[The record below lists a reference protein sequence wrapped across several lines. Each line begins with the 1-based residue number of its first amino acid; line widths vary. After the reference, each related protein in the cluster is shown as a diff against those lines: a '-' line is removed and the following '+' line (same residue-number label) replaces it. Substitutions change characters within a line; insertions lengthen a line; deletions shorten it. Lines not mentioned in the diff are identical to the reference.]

1 MPIWLKQKQKA
12 EPQKDKIYRPSG
24 QIISQ
29 QTGQNSL
36 ALNRDNYEKL
46 LTVEDYIYETQTFK
60 RVLNQDPTFI
70 DGIPKGYYVIA
81 TLVYDL
87 DEAIDYQNELKGRGV
102 NSKIFKDKGSS
113 YYVYLYNS
121 DNFYDVFMLRKAFIK
136 SLFLSKV
143 WILSINIKNSAL
155 KKI

>member
-1 MPIWLKQKQKA
+1 MVPKS
-12 EPQKDKIYRPSG
+12 DNVYRPSG
-24 QIISQ
+24 EISSLSSA
-29 QTGQNSL
+29 QNSL

-60 RVLNQDPTFI
+60 RILKQDATFI
-70 DGIPKGYYVIA
+70 DGINKGYYIIG
-81 TLVYDL
+81 TLVYEF
-87 DEAIDYQNELKGRGV
+87 DEAIAYQNDLKAKGV
-102 NSKIFKDKGSS
+102 NSKIFKDKENS

-136 SLFLSKV
+136 VNFLSKV
-143 WILSINIKNSAL
+143 WILNINMKAGAL